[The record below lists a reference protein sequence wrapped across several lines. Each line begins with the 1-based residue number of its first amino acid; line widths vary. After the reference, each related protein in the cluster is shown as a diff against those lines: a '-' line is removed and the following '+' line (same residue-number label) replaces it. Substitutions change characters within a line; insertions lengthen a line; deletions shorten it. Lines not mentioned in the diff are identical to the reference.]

1 MIVDENEGNYWMN
14 SQSILENHYKN
25 ANELDG
31 LSENSI
37 WFVVKSLK
45 SNKENKVQKK
55 KKVFLIIEHNSCKA
69 VQIY

>member
-25 ANELDG
+25 SSEVDG
-31 LSENSI
+31 LNENSI

-45 SNKENKVQKK
+45 SNKDNKVRTDKERWEKK
-55 KKVFLIIEHNSCKA
+55 S
-69 VQIY
+69 